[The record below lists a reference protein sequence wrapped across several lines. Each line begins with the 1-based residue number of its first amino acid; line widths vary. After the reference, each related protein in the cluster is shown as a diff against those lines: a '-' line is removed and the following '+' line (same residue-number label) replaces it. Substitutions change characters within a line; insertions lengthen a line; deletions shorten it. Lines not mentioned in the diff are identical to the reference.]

1 MNKHL
6 WSLKVI
12 DEGNCFSFWLMPKVE
27 TRLILENIIKN
38 ISDSHQTVV
47 FKPHLTLIG
56 DLKGSAALLWNT
68 FCKGIGSV
76 PKLHLEVG
84 SVDYEDFF
92 FKSITLSMKT
102 NSALFKMRRR
112 TEEIFELSPG
122 TYHPHLSLMYS
133 QSVSER
139 SKLKIIHDVISKYP
153 KSIVFDRI
161 ALYSTIGKVFAWKEI
176 KSYPLE

>member
-1 MNKHL
+1 MTKRL
-6 WSLKVI
+6 SLKVI
-12 DEGNCFSFWLMPKVE
+12 EEGNGFSFWLLPKIE
-27 TRLILENIIKN
+27 TSLILENIIKN
-38 ISDSHQTVV
+38 ISDSHRTLV

-56 DLKGSAALLWNT
+56 DLKGSKEFLWNA
-68 FCKGIGSV
+68 FCKGIKFA

-92 FKSITLSMKT
+92 FKSITLRMKT
-102 NSALFKMRRR
+102 NSALFAMRRQ
-112 TEEIFELSPG
+112 TEKIFQLSPQ
-122 TYHPHLSLMYS
+122 TYLPHLTLMYS

-161 ALYSTIGKVFAWKEI
+161 ALYSTTGKVNQWHEV